1 MSLVRGLFVTAAA
14 VLCALSAGAQP
25 LCRFSVKVGI
35 DRHSVDSLGG
45 EERVR
50 EHIRSMFREV
60 DRAFNYE
67 RQFRAVYHFDVD
79 WDAFYIYD
87 GVSLDEVFKPHP
99 DHDYLVVMDGY
110 KSDPR
115 EVGGGWYG
123 GDIQAVYHSRT
134 HNDRFNSP
142 FEKNAVDGI
151 IHEFGHSRGMPD
163 IYAMQVDAAKNPVSG
178 TACCGVRCIMN
189 YPYGEHHWSR
199 YAVNMIDLSADKRIE
214 IDSLVAAM
222 CPRHIRIS
230 LRDAEGAPVR
240 GARIRLYP
248 VGWYSYSVSPD
259 AVAERTTDRR
269 GRCVLPGDIYGRCG
283 EFGLRYP
290 NLLVEA
296 ESDGRKAY
304 GWLPLYEV
312 QNARFDGL
320 DSYDLDLRLRDDAPS
335 RPSAF
340 DIGRHS
346 KH

>member
-1 MSLVRGLFVTAAA
+1 MSVVRVLCAAAAA

-25 LCRFSVKVGI
+25 LCRFTVKVGI

-60 DRAFNYE
+60 DRAFNC
-67 RQFRAVYHFDVD
+67 RRDFRAVYHFDVD

-110 KSDPR
+110 KSDSR

-178 TACCGVRCIMN
+178 TACHGVRCIMN
-189 YPYGEHHWSR
+189 YPYGERHWSR
-199 YAVNMIDLSADKRIE
+199 YAVNMIDLAADKRIE

-222 CPRHIRIS
+222 CPRHIRIT
-230 LRDAEGAPVR
+230 LRDAEGKPVR
-240 GARIRLYP
+240 NARIRLYP
-248 VGWYSYSVSPD
+248 VGWYSYAVSAEP
-259 AVAERTTDRR
+259 VAERSTGRR
-269 GRCVLPGDIYGRCG
+269 GRCVLPGDIYGRCE

-320 DSYDLDLRLRDDAPS
+320 DSYDLDLRLRDDGPS
-335 RPSAF
+335 VPSAF
-340 DIGRHS
+340 DIERHS